1 MSENDTRK
9 EFGRALLGDVAP
21 EAEEFAAAYEASLDI
36 AETRRRIGTPFG
48 LPPELAGALGM
59 AAILVGRTVFEKL
72 LEWGGAL
79 AGDVAKKVIVDTAVD
94 RLKRWLAAPS
104 KENLTGVLTVDG
116 QREILAIVD
125 RDADRAG
132 IAKDGKERLRQA
144 VIIRLGITGGA
155 NA

>member
-59 AAILVGRTVFEKL
+59 A
-72 LEWGGAL
+72 
-79 AGDVAKKVIVDTAVD
+79 VDTAVD